1 MDPIRINKYL
11 ASRLGISRREAD
23 KLITQRRVKINGL
36 IANIGAQIKPGVNIL
51 VNDKLVPGEVKY
63 VYLLLNKPVNYV
75 CSRKQQGDS
84 PTVYDLL
91 PTKFHSLKT
100 VGRLDRNSSGLIL
113 LTNDGDFAYKM
124 THPKFYKT
132 KVYQVKLSK
141 PLQSQDQ
148 QTINDAGVKLPD
160 GPSQLKLESND
171 NKGLSWTVKMHEGRN
186 RQIRRTFD
194 ALGYEVIKLHR
205 TNFAEYALDDI
216 KPGNF
221 IEINP

>member
-141 PLQSQDQ
+141 PLQPQDQ

>member
-1 MDPIRINKYL
+1 MICYQLSFIRSKP
-11 ASRLGISRREAD
+11 SVVWTGI
-23 KLITQRRVKINGL
+23 V
-36 IANIGAQIKPGVNIL
+36 
-51 VNDKLVPGEVKY
+51 
-63 VYLLLNKPVNYV
+63 
-75 CSRKQQGDS
+75 
-84 PTVYDLL
+84 
-91 PTKFHSLKT
+91 
-100 VGRLDRNSSGLIL
+100 SGLIL